1 MREVGTAR
9 GVEGCDAV
17 TSATWSASEVEGEDA
32 ATGAS
37 WVDRE
42 GGGFACAEESCI
54 SEKGASSFDD
64 EVQEVIDAV
73 TGATWGTRNQI
84 MEDMFHKRLDRD
96 ALSVPDFAPPGE
108 AL

>member
-42 GGGFACAEESCI
+42 GGLC
-54 SEKGASSFDD
+54 
-64 EVQEVIDAV
+64 V
-73 TGATWGTRNQI
+73 R
-84 MEDMFHKRLDRD
+84 
-96 ALSVPDFAPPGE
+96 
-108 AL
+108 